1 MRQRL
6 GSLRGRPMARR
17 PGGDVRTT
25 LSPRARNIGGWL
37 VALLLVL
44 GIAVVVRVLGGN
56 GDGPPIGTTP
66 SGSAIADDLPPIA
79 FGTAID
85 PASGQVA
92 ESTRTDRFVT
102 GETFAYSVAPGEGD
116 VPAAVYVEV
125 RRLGGAVEEIAQ
137 EPVDDQTLPDPTV
150 IAFTV
155 PTEDL
160 LAVFGAGKYLMLIYA
175 EPDGQPIAAGRFEL
189 VSAEGSPAA
198 SP

>member
-6 GSLRGRPMARR
+6 RSMRSRPMARR
-17 PGGDVRTT
+17 PGDEDGFA
-25 LSPRARNIGGWL
+25 LSPTARKVGGWL

-56 GDGPPIGTTP
+56 GDGASIGTTP
-66 SGSAIADDLPPIA
+66 SGSALADDLPPIA

-102 GETFAYSVAPGEGD
+102 GDTFAYSVAPEEGD

-125 RRLGGAVEEIAQ
+125 RRLGGVVEEIAQ
-137 EPVDDQTLPDPTV
+137 EPVDSQTLPDPTV

-160 LAVFGAGKYLMLIYA
+160 LAVFGAGTYLMLIYA
-175 EPDGQPIAAGRFEL
+175 EPDG
-189 VSAEGSPAA
+189 
-198 SP
+198 